1 VKGVLPWVL
10 IFISAFIFT
19 FFVDLGGNF
28 FGLSDMAVQ
37 VMFAANLTLFLW
49 LLARFAGRPIVGAL
63 GTRQQDITNE
73 LETAKKRVQE
83 AHELRQEVQ
92 QRLDQV
98 ETEVAELRERAAR
111 EGQAEAAEIEQQTAA
126 DEQRFLK
133 RIDEEITRREA
144 EAKDNLAKET
154 ATLTAQLTKE
164 LLKKE
169 LSDADRQRILD
180 RSLSAMT
187 ESERE

>member
-1 VKGVLPWVL
+1 MKGVLPWVL

-49 LLARFAGRPIVGAL
+49 LLARFAGGPIVGAL
-63 GTRQQDITNE
+63 GSRQQDITDE
-73 LETAKKRVQE
+73 LETAKERVRE
-83 AHELRQEVQ
+83 AQDLRQEVQ

-98 ETEVAELRERAAR
+98 ETEVAQLRERAER
-111 EGQAEAAEIEQQTAA
+111 EGQDEAAEIVQQTAA
-126 DEQRFLK
+126 DEQRFLE

-154 ATLTAQLTKE
+154 AALTAQLTKE
-164 LLKKE
+164 LLTKE